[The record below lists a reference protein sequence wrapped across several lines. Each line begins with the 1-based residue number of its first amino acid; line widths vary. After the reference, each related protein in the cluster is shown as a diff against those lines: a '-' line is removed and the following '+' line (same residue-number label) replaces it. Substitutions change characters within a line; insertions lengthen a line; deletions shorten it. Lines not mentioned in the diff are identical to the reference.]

1 MRLIAVS
8 LDYARLGLA
17 QAITIANER
26 IQKLLDSMFSGLP
39 SGLRARDDLVEDGL
53 AVIGHGSISLAAES
67 HLLAAPVTLDQTT
80 SSPAEGIEDK
90 EVMLAPL
97 AAWRL
102 DAMAGHAT
110 RLAAVE
116 LIAAAQA
123 VDLCLLAAD
132 PPSPL
137 VRRARDDTTML
148 LQGTSYRFRS
158 IRPSVG
164 RDLPGLVT
172 TAGSRRRP
180 GLRVR
185 GRRRRSHGP
194 AAAVAPEQ

>member
-1 MRLIAVS
+1 MRPIAVS
-8 LDYARLGLA
+8 LDYARLGVA
-17 QAITIANER
+17 QAITIATER

-53 AVIGHGSISLAAES
+53 AVISHGSTSLAAES

-90 EVMLAPL
+90 VMLAPL

-102 DAMAGHAT
+102 YAMAGHAT

-123 VDLCLLAAD
+123 VDLCLLASD

-137 VRRARDDTTML
+137 VHASASSD
-148 LQGTSYRFRS
+148 GYAASVSCGSCRS
-158 IRPSVG
+158 IR
-164 RDLPGLVT
+164 
-172 TAGSRRRP
+172 A
-180 GLRVR
+180 
-185 GRRRRSHGP
+185 RRSSRSWRVKVHSNGR
-194 AAAVAPEQ
+194 AICR